1 MISDDCTPI
10 NSGTRKGWGI
20 VEKKHNKLAVIVGG
34 LLLAILMASMDN
46 TIVSTAMGTIV
57 GEMGGLDKFVW
68 VTTAYMV
75 TEMACMPIFGKL
87 SDMYGRKRFFIFG
100 ILVFMVGSALCGL
113 AQSIVE
119 LSLYRAVQG
128 VGAGAMVSIAF
139 TILFDVVSPKDRGK
153 MMGAFGAVFG
163 LSSVVGP
170 LLGGYITDHANWSWI
185 FYINLPLGFIALLLV
200 AAFYKESAQHSKQ
213 KIDWAGAILLVG
225 AVVCFIFGL
234 ELGGKTYAWSSPQ
247 IIGLFAG
254 FAVLALLL
262 VIVEKRAEEP
272 IISFG
277 LFRSRLYT
285 TSNLVAMLSGAA
297 YMTAAIFIPIYVQG
311 VLGGSATNSGLT
323 LLPMMI
329 GSVVTATLGGFL
341 MTKLQYRTIMIGTLT
356 ILLAGLAL
364 LSQITVESSRLL
376 ITVIMILI
384 GLGIGATFSVLS
396 TAVLH
401 SFPAT
406 QRGAAT
412 ATLNFNRSLGM
423 ALGIT
428 IFGIVQSHSLVSKLT
443 QSLGANKIAI
453 PADLDISDPHSL
465 LIPAFRQSVDT
476 RLLDTISNG
485 LSNSIGTTI
494 AWSLIPA
501 VLALIAAFLMT
512 KDKMDPAAEGE
523 GFATAH

>member
-1 MISDDCTPI
+1 MT
-10 NSGTRKGWGI
+10 
-20 VEKKHNKLAVIVGG
+20 NKLAAIVGG

-46 TIVSTAMGTIV
+46 TIV

-75 TEMACMPIFGKL
+75 AEMACMPIFGKL

-100 ILVFMVGSALCGL
+100 IVVFMAGSALCGM

-119 LSLYRAVQG
+119 LSIFRAVQG

-170 LLGGYITDHANWSWI
+170 LLGGYITDHLDWSWI
-185 FYINLPLGFIALLLV
+185 FYINLPLGFIALLMIAL
-200 AAFYKESAQHSKQ
+200 FYKESAEHSRQ
-213 KIDWAGAILLVG
+213 KIDWAGSILLVG

-234 ELGGKTYAWSSPQ
+234 ELGGKTYAWDSPQ

-254 FAVLALLL
+254 FAVLVALL
-262 VIVEKRAEEP
+262 VAVEKKAAEP

-277 LFRSRLYT
+277 LFRSRLYA

-311 VLGGSATNSGLT
+311 VLGGSASNSGLT
-323 LLPMMI
+323 LLPMMA

-341 MTKLQYRTIMIGTLT
+341 MTKLQYRTIMMGTLA
-356 ILLAGLAL
+356 ILLIGLVL
-364 LSQITVESSRLL
+364 LSQITADTSRLL
-376 ITVIMILI
+376 ITAIMILI
-384 GLGIGATFSVLS
+384 GLGIGASFSVLS
-396 TAVLH
+396 TSVLH

-406 QRGAAT
+406 QRGAASS
-412 ATLNFNRSLGM
+412 TLNFNRSLGM

-428 IFGIVQSHSLVSKLT
+428 VFGIIQSHSLLSKLT
-443 QSLGANKIAI
+443 ESVGKGDIAV
-453 PADLDISDPHSL
+453 PADLNLSDPHSL
-465 LIPAFRQSVDT
+465 LNPAFRQSIDPQ
-476 RLLDTISNG
+476 LLDTITAG
-485 LSNSIGTTI
+485 LSSSIGATF

-501 VLALIAAFLMT
+501 GLALIAAFLMT
-512 KDKMDPAAEGE
+512 KEKMDPVAEGE
-523 GFATAH
+523 QIATAH

>member
-1 MISDDCTPI
+1 MT
-10 NSGTRKGWGI
+10 
-20 VEKKHNKLAVIVGG
+20 NKLAAIIGG

-46 TIVSTAMGTIV
+46 TIVSTSIGTIV

-68 VTTAYMV
+68 VTTSYMV
-75 TEMACMPIFGKL
+75 AEMACMPIFGKL
-87 SDMYGRKRFFIFG
+87 SDMYGRKRFFVFG
-100 ILVFMVGSALCGL
+100 IVVFMIGSALCGM
-113 AQSIVE
+113 AQSIAE
-119 LSLYRAVQG
+119 LSIYRAVQG

-170 LLGGYITDHANWSWI
+170 LLGGYITDHVDWSWI
-185 FYINLPLGFIALLLV
+185 FYINLPLGFIALLMISL
-200 AAFYKESAQHSKQ
+200 FYKESAAHPRQR
-213 KIDWAGAILLVG
+213 IDWAGSILLVA

-234 ELGGKTYAWSSPQ
+234 ELGGKTYAWDSPH

-254 FAVLALLL
+254 FAVLAFLL
-262 VIVEKRAEEP
+262 VAVEKHAAEP
-272 IISFG
+272 IFSFG

-311 VLGGSATNSGLT
+311 VLGGSASNSGLT
-323 LLPMMI
+323 LLPMML

-341 MTKLQYRTIMIGTLT
+341 MTKLQYRTIMIGTLA
-356 ILLAGLAL
+356 ILLIGLAL
-364 LSQITVESSRLL
+364 LTQITVESSRLA
-376 ITVIMILI
+376 ITGIMILI
-384 GLGIGATFSVLS
+384 GLGIGASFSVLS
-396 TAVLH
+396 TSVLH
-401 SFPAT
+401 SFPAA
-406 QRGAAT
+406 QRGAAS

-428 IFGIVQSHSLVSKLT
+428 IFGIVQSHSLLSKLT
-443 QSLGANKIAI
+443 ASLGKGDIAV
-453 PADLDISDPHSL
+453 PSDLNLSDPHSL
-465 LIPAFRQSVDT
+465 LDPAFRQSADPQ
-476 RLLDTISNG
+476 LLDTITAG
-485 LSNSIGTTI
+485 LSGSIGATF

-512 KDKMDPAAEGE
+512 KDKMDPVAEGE
-523 GFATAH
+523 EFATAH

>member
-1 MISDDCTPI
+1 M
-10 NSGTRKGWGI
+10 R
-20 VEKKHNKLAVIVGG
+20 NKLSAIVGG

-46 TIVSTAMGTIV
+46 TIVSTAIGTIV

-100 ILVFMVGSALCGL
+100 IIVFMIGSALCGI

-119 LSLYRAVQG
+119 LSIYRAVQG

-170 LLGGYITDHANWSWI
+170 LLGGYITDHLNWSWI
-185 FYINLPLGFIALLLV
+185 FYINLPLGFIALLMIAL
-200 AAFYKESAQHSKQ
+200 FYKESAEHSQQ
-213 KIDWAGAILLVG
+213 KIDWAGSILLIG
-225 AVVCFIFGL
+225 TVVCFIFGL
-234 ELGGKTYAWSSPQ
+234 ELGGKTYAWDSPQ

-254 FAVLALLL
+254 FAVLAFLL
-262 VIVEKRAEEP
+262 VIVEKKAAEP

-311 VLGGSATNSGLT
+311 VLGGSASNSGLT
-323 LLPMMI
+323 LLPMML

-341 MTKLQYRTIMIGTLT
+341 MTKLQYRTIMIGTLAM
-356 ILLAGLAL
+356 LLTGLAL
-364 LSQITVESSRLL
+364 LSQITVESSRLA
-376 ITVIMILI
+376 ITGIMILI
-384 GLGIGATFSVLS
+384 GLGIGASFSVLS
-396 TAVLH
+396 TSVLH
-401 SFPAT
+401 SFPAA
-406 QRGAAT
+406 QRGAAN

-428 IFGIVQSHSLVSKLT
+428 IFGMVQSHSLLSKLT
-443 QSLGANKIAI
+443 ESLGKGDIAV
-453 PADLDISDPHSL
+453 PVDLNLSDPHSL
-465 LIPAFRQSVDT
+465 LNPALRQSVDPQ
-476 RLLDTISNG
+476 LLDTITAG
-485 LSNSIGTTI
+485 LSGSIGATF

-512 KDKMDPAAEGE
+512 KDKMDPTAEGE
-523 GFATAH
+523 EFATAH

>member
-1 MISDDCTPI
+1 MTK
-10 NSGTRKGWGI
+10 TRNALGI
-20 VEKKHNKLAVIVGG
+20 IFGG

-46 TIVSTAMGTIV
+46 TIVATAMGTIV

-75 TEMACMPIFGKL
+75 AEMACMPIFGKL

-100 ILVFMVGSALCGL
+100 IIVFMLGSALCGM

-139 TILFDVVSPKDRGK
+139 TIMFDVVSPKDRGK

-163 LSSVVGP
+163 LSSVLGP
-170 LLGGYITDHANWSWI
+170 LLGGYITDHIEWSWI
-185 FYINLPLGFIALLLV
+185 FYINLPLGFVSLLLIAV
-200 AAFYKESAQHSKQ
+200 FYKESAKHSKQ
-213 KIDWAGAILLVG
+213 KIDWAGAALLVG
-225 AVVCFIFGL
+225 AVVCCIFGL
-234 ELGGKTYAWSSPQ
+234 ELGGKTYAWDSPQ

-254 FAVLALLL
+254 FVALALLL
-262 VIVEKRAEEP
+262 IVVERKAAEP
-272 IISFG
+272 IISFR

-311 VLGGSATNSGLT
+311 VLGGSASNSGIT

-329 GSVVTATLGGFL
+329 GSVVTATLGGML
-341 MTKLQYRTIMIGTLT
+341 MTKLQYRTIMIGTLA
-356 ILLAGLAL
+356 LLLTGLVL
-364 LSQITVESSRLL
+364 LSQVTVESSRLL

-384 GLGIGATFSVLS
+384 GLGIGASFSVLGS
-396 TAVLH
+396 AVLH
-401 SFPAT
+401 SFPVA
-406 QRGAAT
+406 QRGAAS

-428 IFGIVQSHSLVSKLT
+428 IFGIVQSHSLTAKLT
-443 QSLGANKIAI
+443 QSFGNGNAALPK
-453 PADLDISDPHSL
+453 DLNLSDPHSFL
-465 LIPAFRQSVDT
+465 LPAFRQSIDPQ
-476 RLLDTISNG
+476 LLDTITQK
-485 LSNSIGTTI
+485 LSNSIVTTF

-501 VLALIAAFLMT
+501 VLALLAAFLMT
-512 KDKMDPAAEGE
+512 KDKMDPNAEGE
-523 GFATAH
+523 GFAAAH

>member
-1 MISDDCTPI
+1 MA
-10 NSGTRKGWGI
+10 KA
-20 VEKKHNKLAVIVGG
+20 HNKLAIIVGG

-46 TIVSTAMGTIV
+46 TIVATAMGTVV

-68 VTTAYMV
+68 VTSAYMV
-75 TEMACMPIFGKL
+75 AEMACMPIFGKL

-100 ILVFMVGSALCGL
+100 IIVFMIGSALCGM

-119 LSLYRAVQG
+119 LSVYRAVQG

-163 LSSVVGP
+163 LSSVLGP
-170 LLGGYITDHANWSWI
+170 LLGGYITDHLNWSWI
-185 FYINLPLGFIALLLV
+185 FYINLPLGFIALLIIGL
-200 AAFYKESAQHSKQ
+200 FYKESAVHSKQ
-213 KIDWAGAILLVG
+213 KIDWAGSVLLVG
-225 AVVCFIFGL
+225 AVVCLIFGL
-234 ELGGKTYAWSSPQ
+234 ELGGGKAYAWDSLQ

-254 FAVLALLL
+254 FVVLTLLL
-262 VIVEKRAEEP
+262 VVVEKKAAEP
-272 IISFG
+272 IISFR

-311 VLGGSATNSGLT
+311 VLGGSASNSGLT

-329 GSVVTATLGGFL
+329 GSVITATLGGVL
-341 MTKLQYRTIMIGTLT
+341 MTKMSYRAIMLGTLAV
-356 ILLAGLAL
+356 LLAGLVL

-384 GLGIGATFSVLS
+384 GLGIGASFSVLGS
-396 TAVLH
+396 AVLH
-401 SFPAT
+401 SFPVE
-406 QRGAAT
+406 QRGAAS

-428 IFGIVQSHSLVSKLT
+428 IFGIVQSHSLLSKLT
-443 QSLGANKIAI
+443 QSLGTGNTAI
-453 PADLDISDPHSL
+453 PAELDLGDPHAL
-465 LIPAFRQSVDT
+465 LLPEFRQSIDT
-476 RLLDTISNG
+476 QLLDTITNG
-485 LSNSIGTTI
+485 LSSSIGTTFV
-494 AWSLIPA
+494 WSLIPA
-501 VLALIAAFLMT
+501 ALALVAAFLMT

-523 GFATAH
+523 GFAAAH

>member
-1 MISDDCTPI
+1 MT
-10 NSGTRKGWGI
+10 
-20 VEKKHNKLAVIVGG
+20 NKLPAIVGG

-75 TEMACMPIFGKL
+75 AEMACMPIFGKL
-87 SDMYGRKRFFIFG
+87 SDMYGRKRFFVFG
-100 ILVFMVGSALCGL
+100 IIMFMLGSALCGF

-119 LSLYRAVQG
+119 LSIFRAVQG

-170 LLGGYITDHANWSWI
+170 LLGGYITDHMNWNWI
-185 FYINLPLGFIALLLV
+185 FYINLPLGCIALLMIVL
-200 AAFYKESAQHSKQ
+200 FYKESAEHSRQ
-213 KIDWAGAILLVG
+213 QIDWAGSILLVG
-225 AVVCFIFGL
+225 AVVCFIFAL
-234 ELGGKTYAWSSPQ
+234 ELGGKTYAWDSPQ

-254 FAVLALLL
+254 FVVLAALL
-262 VIVEKRAEEP
+262 VVVEKRAAEP

-277 LFRSRLYT
+277 LFRSRLYA

-311 VLGGSATNSGLT
+311 VFGGSASNSGLT
-323 LLPMMI
+323 LLPMMF
-329 GSVVTATLGGFL
+329 GSVITATLGGFL
-341 MTKLQYRTIMIGTLT
+341 MTKLQYRTIMIGTLAT
-356 ILLAGLAL
+356 LVTGIAL
-364 LSQITVESSRLL
+364 LSQITIESSRLS
-376 ITVIMILI
+376 ITGIMILI
-384 GLGIGATFSVLS
+384 GLGIGASFSVLGTS
-396 TAVLH
+396 VLH
-401 SFPAT
+401 SFPAA

-412 ATLNFNRSLGM
+412 STLNFNRSLGM

-428 IFGIVQSHSLVSKLT
+428 IFGIVQSHSMLSKLT
-443 QSLGANKIAI
+443 ASLGTGDIEV
-453 PADLDISDPHSL
+453 PADLNLNDPHSL
-465 LIPAFRQSVDT
+465 LNPSFRESVDPQ
-476 RLLDTISNG
+476 LLDTVTAG
-485 LSNSIGTTI
+485 LSGSIEATF

-501 VLALIAAFLMT
+501 ALALIAAFLMT
-512 KDKMDPAAEGE
+512 RDKMEPAVEGE
-523 GFATAH
+523 ELAAVH